1 MASEQD
7 AARARVL
14 AARAD
19 FDREYQALDASTREA
34 VDIPAKI
41 RRNPA
46 KAAAVAGGLG
56 FLVVGGPWRVLR
68 GARRLAFGS
77 AKPLPKSMLPEEIEK
92 TLKKMGSD
100 GDKVRGTLERDFADY
115 ARKAQRDRRQVML
128 AVLLPF
134 VRPIAARG
142 AKAIERIRLRS
153 RRADGR
159 RDRDRRHRLGEG
171 ERGSWRRR
179 RQGTGRSGDA
189 IRAAGSGDEPPD
201 RHLTKAASRRGLDSG
216 HGRVAEWQTRRP

>member
-19 FDREYQALDASTREA
+19 FDREYQALTASTREA

-46 KAAAVAGGLG
+46 RAAAVAGGLG
-56 FLVVGGPWRVLR
+56 FVVVGGPWRVVR

-77 AKPLPKSMLPEEIEK
+77 PKALPKSMLPEEIEK

-142 AKAIERIRLRS
+142 AKAMNDYVFG
-153 RRADGR
+153 A
-159 RDRDRRHRLGEG
+159 GEQTVG
-171 ERGSWRRR
+171 EIV
-179 RQGTGRSGDA
+179 TDA
-189 IRAAGSGDEPPD
+189 IDSAKANVDRGAADAKERVDRAARSSTPPAPGTD
-201 RHLTKAASRRGLDSG
+201 RPTG
-216 HGRVAEWQTRRP
+216 V

>member
-19 FDREYQALDASTREA
+19 FDREYQALTASTREA

-46 KAAAVAGGLG
+46 RAAAVAGGLG
-56 FLVVGGPWRVLR
+56 FVVVGGPWRVLR

-77 AKPLPKSMLPEEIEK
+77 SKPLPKSMLPEEIEK

-142 AKAIERIRLRS
+142 AKAMNEYVFG
-153 RRADGR
+153 A
-159 RDRDRRHRLGEG
+159 GEQTVG
-171 ERGSWRRR
+171 EIV
-179 RQGTGRSGDA
+179 TDA
-189 IRAAGSGDEPPD
+189 IDSAKANVDRGAADAKERVDRATRSAPPVPGDE
-201 RHLTKAASRRGLDSG
+201 
-216 HGRVAEWQTRRP
+216 RPTGI